1 MMDKKKNTWRPRNL
15 VEVVEQGNSHGDM
28 GAALREFLDEFYI
41 ESSPEARVQML
52 ALEPPLTGIDRQDAY
67 FAAVAEH
74 LSRRYKLPIP
84 EWTNEESRFLKMP
97 YYPSGLESLK
107 AICLVESPIAFRRRM
122 IFVDKDPLSRP
133 RRKD

>member
-1 MMDKKKNTWRPRNL
+1 MMTQKKYTRPHNL
-15 VEVVEQGNSHGDM
+15 VEVIRQGNIHGDM

-41 ESSPEARVQML
+41 ESCQEVRVQML
-52 ALEPPLTGIDRQDAY
+52 APEPPLTGVEHRDAY

-84 EWTNEESRFLKMP
+84 QWTNEESRFLKIP
-97 YYPSGLESLK
+97 YYPAGLESLK

-122 IFVDKDPLSRP
+122 IFVDRDPLSRP
-133 RRKD
+133 RRRN

>member
-1 MMDKKKNTWRPRNL
+1 MTDQKKYARPRNL
-15 VEVVEQGNSHGDM
+15 VEVIEQGNIHGDM

-41 ESSPEARVQML
+41 ERCPEKRTQML
-52 ALEPPLTGIDRQDAY
+52 ALEPPLTGVEHRDAY
-67 FAAVAEH
+67 IGAVAEH

-84 EWTNEESRFLKMP
+84 EWVEGEGRFLKRS
-97 YYPSGLESLK
+97 YYPAGLESLK

-122 IFVDKDPLSRP
+122 IFVDRDPLSRP